1 MTMFKILE
9 NLINNKYYATR
20 EEVERKLNVFFAYNV
35 LTEEKYTQLM
45 TLTEEKYKETVV
57 EDNTEQTIE
66 DKNAK

>member
-1 MTMFKILE
+1 MSMFKILE

-35 LTEEKYTQLM
+35 LTEEEYTQLM

-57 EDNTEQTIE
+57 EDNTEHTI
-66 DKNAK
+66 

>member
-20 EEVERKLNVFFAYNV
+20 EEVERKLNVFCAYNV

>member
-20 EEVERKLNVFFAYNV
+20 AEVERKLNVFFAYNV
-35 LTEEKYTQLM
+35 LTEEEYTQLM
-45 TLTEEKYKETVV
+45 ALTEEKYKETVV

-66 DKNAK
+66 VTTE